1 MSTEQ
6 PKKKHRGGMPA
17 YKPTEQER
25 RCVAIMSGMGVPTAL
40 IRAAIGGRGKT
51 GALSKDAF
59 WKHFR
64 KELEGG
70 SGEMHGL
77 VASKFRRAVEQE
89 KPWAILAALRNLA
102 GYKWDQYSKATVPAF
117 ANNDDDGDPVIKIK
131 FVYPDAQPAAI
142 DVTSAPQP
150 TAYAAD
156 APADY
161 SKPAL
166 PAPPERIKTEFG
178 IIEHRGLTYQDQM
191 GGSDPPSAFDRGGPR
206 DWMK

>member
-1 MSTEQ
+1 MTEQ
-6 PKKKHRGGMPA
+6 QQPKRKRHGGGMPA

-25 RCVAIMSGMGVPTAL
+25 RCVAIMSGMGAPTAL

-51 GALSKDAF
+51 GKMSKEAF

-77 VASKFRRAVEQE
+77 VASKFRRAVEDE

-102 GYKWDQYSKATVPAF
+102 GYKWDQYGKGIAPAF
-117 ANNDDDGDPVIKIK
+117 ANDGDDGDPVIKIK
-131 FVYPDAQPAAI
+131 FEMPDAQPAI
-142 DVTSAPQP
+142 DVTPAPQP
-150 TAYAAD
+150 NPYTNAAPTD
-156 APADY
+156 APQIEAPRPRVRTDSGAIY
-161 SKPAL
+161 EQPRGSIFDKP
-166 PAPPERIKTEFG
+166 
-178 IIEHRGLTYQDQM
+178 
-191 GGSDPPSAFDRGGPR
+191 GSN